1 MYPQNATITMHE
13 NPPDRGFHEDSNNQ
27 SDSDSGNESDSVD
40 SGVSDNSDSD
50 EDTDSVNDEIN
61 YRQEDDD
68 LENEH
73 WQFDVDT
80 APVLSDIEAA
90 EATSQPTTGGRMTDL
105 TIATMTAA
113 ETAAM
118 EDAAEDV
125 VMMGVA
131 VITAEGEETDT
142 PRIGPSL
149 FPETRGWKRSSSTKA
164 TAHPGSTLKGKLKL
178 LESLSHLSLSH

>member
-1 MYPQNATITMHE
+1 MHE

-149 FPETRGWKRSSSTKA
+149 FLETRGLRMSSSTKA